1 MLEFQKIPKRIGNS
15 SLIFNLIL
23 IIAFFMHVLFGMGI
37 LQKNLSGENL
47 FLHINQIVTMPCAS
61 LFDQLIM
68 KHEEKEY
75 VFQF

>member
-1 MLEFQKIPKRIGNS
+1 
-15 SLIFNLIL
+15 
-23 IIAFFMHVLFGMGI
+23 MHVLFGMGI

-47 FLHINQIVTMPCAS
+47 FLHINQIVTTPCAS